1 MPAHPPH
8 PHPHPHPEP
17 VRTAPVRP
25 AAARPAH
32 VRAPRAVA
40 PRDRFAWIAPLTGTL
55 AALPSALLLATTV
68 LFSPMACGSCDAA
81 DAARF
86 DDSFAPALFVAMGIL
101 ALAGGLLVTSWAL
114 PWRTSARAR
123 RALMAAPAPFLAL
136 AAYLV
141 FLELVAWP

>member
-1 MPAHPPH
+1 MPAHPPR
-8 PHPHPHPEP
+8 PHPEP
-17 VRTAPVRP
+17 VPAPVRP
-25 AAARPAH
+25 GASRLVP

-40 PRDRFAWIAPLTGTL
+40 PRDRYAWIAPLIGTL
-55 AALPSALLLATTV
+55 AALPSALLLAATV

-101 ALAGGLLVTSWAL
+101 ALAGVLLVTSWAL
-114 PWRTSARAR
+114 PWRTSARKR
-123 RALMAAPAPFLAL
+123 RALMATPAPFLAL